1 MNSAER
7 TAADVT
13 TSAHPGLFARRA
25 TGLVREVSPIS
36 AAVYNASCASP
47 GLYIA
52 VSVFIA
58 YATFPRANI
67 ILSLLV
73 LVPIALLVAVT
84 MSALQRTI
92 PRSGGDYVIVSRLFT
107 PSLGVASTLL
117 IMVAAITGAGF
128 YAYSFVSV
136 GLQPMLA
143 IIGTITHSHALL
155 SAANTLTH
163 KTWVTIFA
171 LIFAAFGVGLVSGPM
186 RVTMRLQ
193 NICIAIATVG
203 FVVGLLVFWF
213 TSKSGFVHSYNSY
226 AGAGAYQKL
235 IVAGGAARYSF
246 KDTIYATGAI
256 TAAMIYQWWSVYFA
270 GEIKQVNRR
279 SYFTMVAPTLV
290 FSGAFALMIG
300 TMLVKF
306 DHGFLV
312 AANTGASSYNL
323 ATGPSWTFLAAIASG
338 SSVIA
343 VILAVTFVF
352 WLPPLMILQ
361 LVPPI
366 RQFFAMAFDGLLPE
380 AVTKVGA
387 RTRIPWVSVLVVA
400 VLTFGATV
408 WAVTGKSFFQAL
420 IYGPLFANVSMLILC
435 LGAILLPW
443 RHPEL
448 WSGGPLSGRVLGL
461 PLLTLLGIITFIGV
475 AFTTFVL
482 LQPEYGV
489 SVGHFVFWTA
499 LIAVVGFALYFGA
512 LYVQRRNGRD
522 IALNYRE
529 IPPE

>member
-1 MNSAER
+1 MDTAEPS
-7 TAADVT
+7 AADVST
-13 TSAHPGLFARRA
+13 TAQSGLFARRA

-36 AAVYNASCASP
+36 AAIYNASCASP

-58 YATFPRANI
+58 YATFPQANI
-67 ILSLLV
+67 ILSLLI

-143 IIGTITHSHALL
+143 IIGTITHSHGLL
-155 SAANTLTH
+155 STASTLTD

-171 LIFAAFGVGLVSGPM
+171 LVFAAFGVALVSGPL

-193 NICIAIATVG
+193 NICIAIATIG
-203 FVVGLLVFWF
+203 FVLGLIVFWF
-213 TSKSGFVHSYNSY
+213 TSKGGFIHSYNSY
-226 AGAGAYQKL
+226 AGTGAYQRL
-235 IVAGGAARYSF
+235 TVEGGVAHYSAR
-246 KDTIYATGAI
+246 DTVFATGAI

-270 GEIKQVNRR
+270 GEIKQVSRR
-279 SYFTMVAPTLV
+279 SYFTMIAPTLV

-300 TMLVKF
+300 TMLLKF

-312 AANTGASSYNL
+312 AANTGAKGYNL

-338 SSVIA
+338 SPVVA

-352 WLPPLMILQ
+352 WMPPLMILQ

-380 AVTKVGA
+380 AVTKVGS

-408 WAVTGKSFFQAL
+408 WAVSGRSFFQAL
-420 IYGPLFANVSMLILC
+420 IYGPLFANISMLTLS

-448 WSGGPLSGRVLGL
+448 WSGGPLSGRFLGV
-461 PLLTLLGIITFIGV
+461 PVLTLLGVATFIAV
-475 AFTTFVL
+475 AFTTVVL

-489 SVGHFVFWTA
+489 SVGRFVFWA
-499 LIAVVGFALYFGA
+499 VLIAVVGFALYFGA